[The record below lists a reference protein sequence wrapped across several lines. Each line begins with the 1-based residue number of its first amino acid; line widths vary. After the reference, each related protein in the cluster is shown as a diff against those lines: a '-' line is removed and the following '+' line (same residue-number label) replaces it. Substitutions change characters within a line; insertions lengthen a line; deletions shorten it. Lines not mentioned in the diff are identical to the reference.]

1 MDFRRIGKEN
11 FFSALGNESRAWQK
25 NYLAM
30 YSSQWGG
37 ITTDPD
43 LMLIPIDDHVVHRGD
58 GVFDVIRC
66 VCGNIY
72 QMEQHLERLERSAK
86 AISLRFPDA
95 YENVRELINRVVAV
109 GGERDCLIRL
119 MLSRGPGSF
128 SINPN
133 DCLSSQ
139 LYVNVIRYHS
149 LPEKSYREGVSVV
162 TSQIPIKKSFF
173 ATIKSCN
180 YLPNVLMKIE
190 ALKAGCEYSI
200 AHDEHGFLAE
210 GSTENVGVVTPDGTL
225 RFPEFDRTLSGV
237 TAKRV
242 FQLAENLVKEKMLED
257 VKFARISP
265 EEAYGAEEMFLT
277 GTSLNVLPVVRFDGR
292 QIGKGIPGP
301 VYAGLSALL
310 WEDMTRNQEL
320 LTPIEWDSKA

>member
-1 MDFRRIGKEN
+1 MNFPRIVKEN
-11 FFSALGNESRAWQK
+11 FFSALGSESRPWQK

-30 YSSQWGG
+30 YSTQWGG

-86 AISLRFPDA
+86 AISLQFPEV
-95 YENVRELINRVVAV
+95 YENVRELIDHVVAM

-128 SINPN
+128 SISPK
-133 DCLSSQ
+133 DCFSSQ
-139 LYVNVIRYHS
+139 LYVNVIRYHN
-149 LPEKSYREGVSVV
+149 LPEKSYREGVPVV
-162 TSQIPIKKSFF
+162 TSGIPIKKSFF
-173 ATIKSCN
+173 ATIKSCD
-180 YLPNVLMKIE
+180 YLPNVLMKME

-200 AHDEHGFLAE
+200 ALDEDGFLAE

-242 FQLAENLVKEKMLED
+242 FQLAQHLVKEKMLED

-265 EEAYGAEEMFLT
+265 GEAYAAKEMFLT
-277 GTSLNVLPVVRFDGR
+277 GTSLNVLPVVRFDGK
-292 QIGKGIPGP
+292 QIGQGIPGP

-310 WEDMTRNQEL
+310 WEDMTRNHEL
-320 LTPIEWDSKA
+320 LTPVQWNSEP